1 MEVFLVPS
9 LLSSER
15 AAINIESLRPF
26 YQVIL
31 LLGVAFKIEICNRL
45 LNILS
50 SVSGVFV
57 FGFLVS
63 KSDKQAENIH
73 TFPTSVDILEQG
85 TATF

>member
-9 LLSSER
+9 LLFSER

-26 YQVIL
+26 YEVTL
-31 LLGVAFKIEICNRL
+31 LLGVAFRIEICCLL

-50 SVSGVFV
+50 SVPGVFE

-63 KSDKQAENIH
+63 KSDKQAEIIH
-73 TFPTSVDILEQG
+73 TFPTSVDMLEQG
-85 TATF
+85 TANF